1 MNVLIVED
9 NQISAAVL
17 EHTLDK
23 HGYDTITVH
32 DGEQALTCLESHPE
46 IDLVITDI
54 VMPNADG
61 VELVRRIKEREEW
74 NDIPILVCT
83 SLRPESANHRLAG
96 QESKYLFKPIVAS
109 TLIQKVNEAFA
120 QKRQILQDPELTM
133 SQIGIDSEAIAEVLD
148 KFSQA
153 VSDAIVRLEKQ
164 VEDAAQEPMDL
175 KDLLEGAK
183 LIRAE
188 RLIEM
193 LTSLERCSDG
203 EKPEMFRSKRPYLL
217 RQLKAMQ
224 FHLEVYTR

>member
-23 HGYDTITVH
+23 HGYDTITVN

-61 VELVRRIKEREEW
+61 VELVRRIKERDEW

-153 VSDAIVRLEKQ
+153 VSAVIVRLEKQ
-164 VEDAAQEPMDL
+164 VDAAQEPMDL
-175 KDLLEGAK
+175 KELLEGAK

-188 RLIEM
+188 RLSEI
-193 LTSLERCSDG
+193 LTSLERCSER
-203 EKPEMFRSKRPYLL
+203 EKLEMFRSKRPILL

-224 FHLEVYTR
+224 YHLEVYTR

>member
-32 DGEQALTCLESHPE
+32 DGEEALTCLESHPE

-61 VELVRRIKEREEW
+61 VELVRRIKERDEW

-133 SQIGIDSEAIAEVLD
+133 SQIGIDSDAIAEVLD

-153 VSDAIVRLEKQ
+153 VSAAIVRLEKQ
-164 VEDAAQEPMDL
+164 VDAAQEPMDL

-188 RLIEM
+188 RLSEI
-193 LTSLERCSDG
+193 LTSLDRCSEG
-203 EKPEMFRSKRPYLL
+203 EKLELFHSKRPFLL

-224 FHLEVYTR
+224 YHLEVYTR

>member
-74 NDIPILVCT
+74 HDIPILVCT

-120 QKRQILQDPELTM
+120 QKRQILQDPELTR
-133 SQIGIDSEAIAEVLD
+133 SQIGIDSEVIAEVLD

-153 VSDAIVRLEKQ
+153 VSAAIVRLEYQ
-164 VEDAAQEPMDL
+164 FEDAAQEPIDL

-188 RLIEM
+188 RLSEI

-203 EKPEMFRSKRPYLL
+203 EKLEMFRSKRPFLL

-224 FHLEVYTR
+224 YHLEVYTR

>member
-23 HGYDTITVH
+23 HGYDTITVR

-153 VSDAIVRLEKQ
+153 VSDAIVRLEEQ
-164 VEDAAQEPMDL
+164 VEDAAQGPMDL

>member
-23 HGYDTITVH
+23 HGYDTITVN

-61 VELVRRIKEREEW
+61 VELVRRIKERDEW

-120 QKRQILQDPELTM
+120 HKRQILQDPQLTM

-153 VSDAIVRLEKQ
+153 VGAVIVRLENQ
-164 VEDAAQEPMDL
+164 VDAAQEPMDL
-175 KDLLEGAK
+175 KELLEGAK

-188 RLIEM
+188 RLSEI
-193 LTSLERCSDG
+193 LTSLERCSEG
-203 EKPEMFRSKRPYLL
+203 EKREMFRAKRPFLL

-224 FHLEVYTR
+224 YHLEVYTR

>member
-32 DGEQALTCLESHPE
+32 DGEEALTCLESHPE

-61 VELVRRIKEREEW
+61 VELVRRIKERDEW

-133 SQIGIDSEAIAEVLD
+133 SQIGIDSDAIAEVLD

-153 VSDAIVRLEKQ
+153 VSAAIVRLEKQ
-164 VEDAAQEPMDL
+164 VDAAQEPMDL

-188 RLIEM
+188 RLSEI
-193 LTSLERCSDG
+193 LTSLERCTEE
-203 EKPEMFRSKRPYLL
+203 EKLELFRSKRPFLL

-224 FHLEVYTR
+224 YHLEVYTR